1 MSLPSGLLS
10 LASPLGWESEEVPR
24 LGVCCTAWI
33 PKVRIED
40 FVKGEGE
47 RGHTHFVR
55 QHCYENG
62 EYDVHHYQCCCG
74 PEDFSQNVASDSCIA
89 SQARKKP
96 REYGD
101 SRKRGCL
108 ASFQIMLHHGVSA
121 VRIQC
126 RKADLEHWKNHT
138 NAAGAICHGPDCP
151 HAGKYRAAPGLSK
164 ARQPILSAAVTGQTL
179 GQQSKAKMA
188 VARAARKKAAIA
200 AKETGLAQGRL
211 RMPLSDLVV
220 ESAAAT
226 GRATTSVPFPA
237 AAAPQNWLLQQLETA
252 RPATVAVAQVQSG
265 GDFGP
270 GGASLLAAAHV
281 GTTLPQ
287 TLASGGTQS
296 TSPPVIKAAAAHGR
310 GHKRERKATR
320 AQQLYEEQEN
330 LEF

>member
-1 MSLPSGLLS
+1 VVAGGGPCRAMPVNPDAPDDMRTKRLRSWHEGGRNRSRAPANPLHQE
-10 LASPLGWESEEVPR
+10 SPQ
-24 LGVCCTAWI
+24 
-33 PKVRIED
+33 K
-40 FVKGEGE
+40 
-47 RGHTHFVR
+47 
-55 QHCYENG
+55 
-62 EYDVHHYQCCCG
+62 
-74 PEDFSQNVASDSCIA
+74 
-89 SQARKKP
+89 
-96 REYGD
+96 
-101 SRKRGCL
+101 
-108 ASFQIMLHHGVSA
+108 
-121 VRIQC
+121 
-126 RKADLEHWKNHT
+126 
-138 NAAGAICHGPDCP
+138 
-151 HAGKYRAAPGLSK
+151 AAPLPAPQTE